1 MKLVGLTEICDY
13 TGLPRGTIDVW
24 RHRGKLPEP
33 DWIVS
38 RRPIWREETIT
49 DWWANHA

>member
-13 TGLPRGTIDVW
+13 TGLPCGTIDVW
-24 RHRGKLPEP
+24 RHRGKLPAP

-38 RRPIWREETIT
+38 GRPVWWEETIHE
-49 DWWANHA
+49 WWANHA